1 MKTPLF
7 KRSLIA
13 VIIVI
18 AFIAGFVGYSV
29 YQNRIITTEYYIV
42 DYKGNKAQV
51 ATTEHKATNP
61 ESLTLYLDTDHKT
74 YKDIDPST
82 AQLSIRMTA
91 SYITEGN
98 LSEYDLKHR
107 ELNSSNKPINNDG
120 KYIVNTTD
128 GKSYIASK

>member
-7 KRSLIA
+7 KRLLIVA
-13 VIIVI
+13 SIAI

-29 YQNRIITTEYYIV
+29 YQNRVITTEYYIV

-51 ATTEHKATNP
+51 ATTEHKANNSD
-61 ESLTLYLDTDHKT
+61 SLTLYLDTDNKT
-74 YKDIDPST
+74 YKDIDPAT
-82 AQLSIRMTA
+82 AQFSIRMTA

-98 LSEYDLKHR
+98 LSDYDLKHR
-107 ELNSSNKPINNDG
+107 ELNGSTKPINNDG